1 MDTTTIILV
10 LTPSIL
16 MLLVLFFFLWRYDR
30 LIIKNSKQFADQ
42 LDNLM
47 KISIIQQESFT
58 KLMRNTEVQK
68 LVVPIRLQAYERLL
82 LYLERIQIEGLV
94 MRVSIPGMSLMQL
107 QSALGHSIR
116 EEFEH
121 NIAQQLY
128 VTDLAWQQVQI
139 AREKM
144 LQLINVASKQTKNDD
159 ESTKLVSILF
169 DYSAEL
175 EEFQITN
182 QIQVLKDEMR
192 KHLDTL

>member
-47 KISIIQQESFT
+47 KISVIQQESFT

-82 LYLERIQIEGLV
+82 LYLERIQMEGLV